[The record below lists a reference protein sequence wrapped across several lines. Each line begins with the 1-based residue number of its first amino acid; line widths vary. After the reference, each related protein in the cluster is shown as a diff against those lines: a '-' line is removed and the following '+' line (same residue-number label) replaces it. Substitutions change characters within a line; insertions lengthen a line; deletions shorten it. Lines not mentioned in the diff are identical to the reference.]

1 VTLRCIVVDDEPPAR
16 QLLRLMLQEQE
27 NVELVAECATG
38 PQAVQGIR
46 EHRPDLVFLDIQMP
60 QQDGFQVLQ
69 ELSPGEFPAVIF
81 VTAYDRYAVKAF
93 ELNAIDYLLKPF
105 DEERLSTAIGRARDR
120 LAQRDRVELDRQIAA
135 ALSLL
140 RPGEGDRRRLSIK
153 EGDRTYL
160 HRIDDIDWVEA
171 DAKYVKIHSGKR
183 TYVMRETMK
192 AMEDRL
198 AGPDFVRVSR
208 SAIVNLDRI
217 REIQPWFNG
226 DYVLILQNGT
236 EVTTT
241 KGYRDELTRLISN
254 Q

>member
-1 VTLRCIVVDDEPPAR
+1 MTLRCIVVDDEPPAR
-16 QLLRLMLQEQE
+16 QLLRLMLQDQPS
-27 NVELVAECATG
+27 VELVAECATG
-38 PQAVQGIR
+38 PQAVAGIR

-105 DEERLSTAIGRARDR
+105 DDERLATAIGRARDR
-120 LAQRDRVELDRQIAA
+120 LAQRDRAELDRQVAA
-135 ALSLL
+135 ALAVL
-140 RPGEGDRRRLSIK
+140 RAGDTDRRRLSIK

-160 HRIDDIDWVEA
+160 HRIDEIDWVEA

-198 AGPDFVRVSR
+198 AGADFVRVSR

-241 KGYRDELTRLISN
+241 KGYRDELTRLIAN
-254 Q
+254 P

>member
-1 VTLRCIVVDDEPPAR
+1 MTLRCIIVDDEPPAR
-16 QLLRLMLQEQE
+16 QLLRLMLRDQA

-38 PQAVQGIR
+38 PQAVLGIR

-93 ELNAIDYLLKPF
+93 EMNAIDYLLKPF
-105 DEERLSTAIGRARDR
+105 DEERLSTAIDRARDR
-120 LAQRDRVELDRQIAA
+120 LAQRDRAELDRQIAA
-135 ALSLL
+135 ALAVL
-140 RPGEGDRRRLSIK
+140 RSGESDRRRLTIK

-198 AGPDFVRVSR
+198 VGADFVRVSR

-226 DYVLILQNGT
+226 DYVLILRDGT

-241 KGYRDELTRLISN
+241 KGYRDELTKLITHR
-254 Q
+254 

>member
-1 VTLRCIVVDDEPPAR
+1 MTLRCIVVDDEPPAR
-16 QLLRLMLQEQE
+16 HLLRLMLSDQPD
-27 NVELVAECATG
+27 VELVAECATG
-38 PQAVQGIR
+38 PQAVLGIR

-93 ELNAIDYLLKPF
+93 EMNAIDYLLKPF
-105 DEERLSTAIGRARDR
+105 DEERLTTAIDRARDR
-120 LAQRDRVELDRQIAA
+120 LEHRNRAELDRQIAA
-135 ALSLL
+135 ALAVL
-140 RPGEGDRRRLSIK
+140 RSGENDRRRLSIK

-192 AMEDRL
+192 VMEDRL
-198 AGPDFVRVSR
+198 VGADFVRVSR

-226 DYVLILQNGT
+226 DYVLILRDGT

-241 KGYRDELTRLISN
+241 KGYREELTKLISHR
-254 Q
+254 